1 MLIHDFFVA
10 HLINNQPQ
18 IKHATAG
25 ENNFTNISDIFTRI
39 KLLSQAMLFDKTYA
53 ESGGRDG
60 ETGLRFLILKKK
72 YDELIVKTKEDYL
85 DQFNICPQPK
95 IDDLPFHSFFL
106 QFTFILA
113 KPYLSKDDEA
123 FYICENPVKKD
134 KVFKVPMVSGSTWK
148 GNMRWTAG
156 RLLEMDT
163 NIDERL
169 KKRIRISNLFGNE
182 NETEERYFDSLMP
195 EKKDDFK
202 TIMRNLSNK
211 EDLRRGRLNFYPTFF
226 DKISLEVINPHDRK
240 TKAGTGHIYIESVP
254 DGARGTFSL
263 LYVPFDLMGKL
274 SKETKQQVAE
284 DINLVYDSLETMMF
298 TYGFSAKK
306 SSGFGIISKDIKE
319 GVFVMSGHPY
329 KKNLSAPEPTKK
341 RIISSFK
348 ELSSSKQTINQAKS
362 SMFSSFSEIQV
373 LIEQVKKEVIESAK

>member
-95 IDDLPFHSFFL
+95 IDDLPFHSFFS

-163 NIDERL
+163 NTTL
-169 KKRIRISNLFGNE
+169 L
-182 NETEERYFDSLMP
+182 
-195 EKKDDFK
+195 
-202 TIMRNLSNK
+202 
-211 EDLRRGRLNFYPTFF
+211 
-226 DKISLEVINPHDRK
+226 IN
-240 TKAGTGHIYIESVP
+240 
-254 DGARGTFSL
+254 
-263 LYVPFDLMGKL
+263 
-274 SKETKQQVAE
+274 
-284 DINLVYDSLETMMF
+284 
-298 TYGFSAKK
+298 
-306 SSGFGIISKDIKE
+306 
-319 GVFVMSGHPY
+319 
-329 KKNLSAPEPTKK
+329 
-341 RIISSFK
+341 
-348 ELSSSKQTINQAKS
+348 
-362 SMFSSFSEIQV
+362 
-373 LIEQVKKEVIESAK
+373 